1 MAICSGRNNYG
12 IPVERDTVLDI
23 GDLVKVK
30 DIDWFN
36 SLFADDDGD
45 KILDINRNYMFTVE
59 MKPLL
64 GKVLK
69 VSRVITDKYGDTV
82 YRMEYIKGFEMKEPY
97 LFNTTFVNE
106 MFESIVEYG
115 DK

>member
-1 MAICSGRNNYG
+1 MAICSRRNNYG
-12 IPVERDTVLDI
+12 IPVERDSVLNI
-23 GDLVKVK
+23 GDRVKVK

-36 SLFADDDGD
+36 SLSADDYGD
-45 KILDINRNYMFTVE
+45 KILDINRNYLFTVE

-64 GKVLK
+64 GKVLE
-69 VSRVITDKYGDTV
+69 VSSVKTDSFGDTV
-82 YRMEYIKGFEMKEPY
+82 YLMEYIKGFEMDQSL
-97 LFNTTFVNE
+97 LFNTRFVNE

>member
-12 IPVERDTVLDI
+12 IPVERDTVLNI
-23 GDLVKVK
+23 GDWVKVK

-36 SLFADDDGD
+36 SLSADDDGD
-45 KILDINRNYMFTVE
+45 KILDINKNYLFTVE

-69 VSRVITDKYGDTV
+69 VSSVNTDCFGDTV
-82 YRMEYIKGFEMKEPY
+82 YRMEYIKGFEMDQSL
-97 LFNTTFVNE
+97 LFNTKFANE
-106 MFESIVEYG
+106 MFEYIVEYG